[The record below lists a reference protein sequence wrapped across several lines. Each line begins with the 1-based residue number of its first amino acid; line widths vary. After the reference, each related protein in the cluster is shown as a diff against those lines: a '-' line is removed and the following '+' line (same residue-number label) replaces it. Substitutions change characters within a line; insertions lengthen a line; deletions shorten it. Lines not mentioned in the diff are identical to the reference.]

1 MEYCNLWHCKD
12 SGTYGTNISTNI
24 CYFIVV
30 TFDVKYL
37 KIPHCIL
44 PKIIYVE
51 EENLIKIFA
60 EGNEIPNMMMGLRLQ
75 YINRKSPW
83 FYILQDL
90 KDIFFGLPH

>member
-1 MEYCNLWHCKD
+1 M
-12 SGTYGTNISTNI
+12 
-24 CYFIVV
+24 
-30 TFDVKYL
+30 

-75 YINRKSPW
+75 YINRKKFNILHSARFKRYIFW
-83 FYILQDL
+83 FASL
-90 KDIFFGLPH
+90 G